1 MWKIPDSSQRYNGNR
16 NFEISPSVSYY
27 TCRWLDP
34 LNNWLVVAIHKEF
47 CEYFKWKFPIWQ
59 HHTFPLPLSEAFVNE
74 MCSHV
79 RCMLVILCMKKN
91 SIHTFSALWFNAA
104 EWLFFL
110 RQCFYVCKK
119 LIILLPDV
127 IISFLLTSWLPS
139 FDIFLKLIFKNIS
152 RASSHHFKLQVKEF
166 WITFY
171 AIIIYDAQNKKKQF
185 VDGDELLC

>member
-1 MWKIPDSSQRYNGNR
+1 MSENSSQICGKFQTPLNDIMALGILKSVPVSPTTLVDDLIHSIIDSLLPFIKSFANILNGN
-16 NFEISPSVSYY
+16 
-27 TCRWLDP
+27 
-34 LNNWLVVAIHKEF
+34 
-47 CEYFKWKFPIWQ
+47 FPYGSTT
-59 HHTFPLPLSEAFVNE
+59 HSLPLSEAFANE

-127 IISFLLTSWLPS
+127 IISFFINKLTSVIWHFFKINFWKYFARHLPP
-139 FDIFLKLIFKNIS
+139 L
-152 RASSHHFKLQVKEF
+152 
-166 WITFY
+166 
-171 AIIIYDAQNKKKQF
+171 
-185 VDGDELLC
+185 